1 MCCRV
6 RSCSDRVRWAS
17 WRLEWEAVRRCSSSL
32 VSPRIVSARL
42 LTLARGNGCQCLPG
56 NWRGSARLYS
66 VGACTRARKSDTRGQ
81 HHDRQSPRAVLLA
94 TLLVDEPIT
103 PTLVAGLL
111 AVCVGIWVATTQGMH

>member
-32 VSPRIVSARL
+32 VSPRIVSPRL
-42 LTLARGNGCQCLPG
+42 LALARGNGLPVLTWELVG
-56 NWRGSARLYS
+56 GRSRLFCGGLYCG
-66 VGACTRARKSDTRGQ
+66 GALAFILLVLALERASPTRVANTMTAN
-81 HHDRQSPRAVLLA
+81 PLAAALLA

-103 PTLVAGLL
+103 PNLV
-111 AVCVGIWVATTQGMH
+111 